1 MPTLS
6 ALSRIPMLRLLVPLA
21 TGIFLDRVWHVLWA
35 PVVLLGLAIAL
46 YVLLIVNSKQPQSRQ
61 RLRPWFILPLS
72 FAALSLGWIAAFI
85 HCPPRLSPA
94 QSDGRVLTGRVANLD
109 YTDFSMRL
117 MIDVLDPDLPS
128 CKVMVSTR
136 GCDYT
141 MRTGDL
147 VAWPAHLEEMGDMGN
162 PGEMDYA
169 TYLLDT
175 HSIRYHQHLPLT
187 QVKRIGHHPTLQTR
201 MDENRSRL
209 KLMVFNSQLSP
220 VSQAFVTALVLGDSS
235 FIDKATRQEFAA
247 AGIAHVLALS
257 GLHVGIIAL
266 IIWWL
271 LFPLDYMGL
280 RKVRLVLTL
289 CAIVLFTLFTGMS
302 HSAVRATVMTGMA
315 FASFIL
321 YRRSVALNA
330 LALAALLI
338 LVFSPSSLYNVGFQ
352 LSFVSVAALLVF
364 TRLPRSL
371 EIGLGGWTGRLTS
384 AGLAS
389 LVAMLAT
396 MALTAYYFH
405 TVSALSM
412 LTNLLVLPVLPVLM
426 VLGALFL
433 LVTAAGMQWPALDWA
448 IDTLYRYIHGVA
460 TAVGRIPM
468 GHFQG
473 VYVSMWGVLASF
485 VIMALIAAWLYRRR
499 YAYLLGAGIVLVLAL
514 AHSLWIDAQTP
525 KRGVII
531 FNAFSSTPILYY
543 NDGMGYVWT
552 PDDEETDSTAFFQY
566 YAGFL
571 ARHRISRLSFV
582 SAGDTLNLNDAWIR
596 PPYALLMGR
605 RLMAVGSGPWRHM
618 KAAQRLTL
626 DDIVVTKRYHGT
638 AATLQRLYDFQRLI
652 LSGGHYDISPLRH
665 ECDSLGIA
673 YYDLGKGALNFIETE
688 KANDT
693 SDNQ

>member
-1 MPTLS
+1 
-6 ALSRIPMLRLLVPLA
+6 MLRLLVPLA
-21 TGIFLDRVWHVLWA
+21 TGIALDRVWHVLWA

-187 QVKRIGHHPTLQTR
+187 HVKRIGHHPTLQTR
-201 MDENRSRL
+201 MDENRRRL

-220 VSQAFVTALVLGDSS
+220 ASQAFVTALVLGDSG
-235 FIDKATRQEFAA
+235 FIDRATRQEFAA

-315 FASFIL
+315 FASFIA

-330 LALAALLI
+330 LAPEALLI
-338 LVFSPSSLYNVGFQ
+338 QVFSPSSLYNLGF
-352 LSFVSVAALLVF
+352 
-364 TRLPRSL
+364 
-371 EIGLGGWTGRLTS
+371 
-384 AGLAS
+384 
-389 LVAMLAT
+389 
-396 MALTAYYFH
+396 
-405 TVSALSM
+405 
-412 LTNLLVLPVLPVLM
+412 
-426 VLGALFL
+426 
-433 LVTAAGMQWPALDWA
+433 
-448 IDTLYRYIHGVA
+448 
-460 TAVGRIPM
+460 
-468 GHFQG
+468 
-473 VYVSMWGVLASF
+473 
-485 VIMALIAAWLYRRR
+485 
-499 YAYLLGAGIVLVLAL
+499 
-514 AHSLWIDAQTP
+514 
-525 KRGVII
+525 
-531 FNAFSSTPILYY
+531 
-543 NDGMGYVWT
+543 
-552 PDDEETDSTAFFQY
+552 
-566 YAGFL
+566 
-571 ARHRISRLSFV
+571 
-582 SAGDTLNLNDAWIR
+582 
-596 PPYALLMGR
+596 
-605 RLMAVGSGPWRHM
+605 
-618 KAAQRLTL
+618 
-626 DDIVVTKRYHGT
+626 
-638 AATLQRLYDFQRLI
+638 
-652 LSGGHYDISPLRH
+652 
-665 ECDSLGIA
+665 
-673 YYDLGKGALNFIETE
+673 
-688 KANDT
+688 
-693 SDNQ
+693 